1 MAQGSQ
7 AEMGFAAELKPLELS
22 RDSGRATWFFRVCKG
37 VFVPSLVEG
46 AEEVSVKVLL
56 P

>member
-1 MAQGSQ
+1 
-7 AEMGFAAELKPLELS
+7 MGFAAELKPLELS
-22 RDSGRATWFFRVCKG
+22 CDSGRATWFFRVCKE
-37 VFVPSLVEG
+37 VFVPSPVEG